1 MPKDYKQGMTI
12 IYYASIVEEKVKR
25 IEAYNKAT
33 LLQHCESRLATLSK
47 RSVKEQNI
55 RNEANDRDMKVDF
68 SRLNQESLA
77 YLASVLNRARRD

>member
-1 MPKDYKQGMTI
+1 MRALLRKKLRELRT
-12 IYYASIVEEKVKR
+12 
-25 IEAYNKAT
+25 YNKAT

-47 RSVKEQNI
+47 RSIKEQNI

-68 SRLNQESLA
+68 SRLNHESLA

>member
-1 MPKDYKQGMTI
+1 MRALLRKKLR
-12 IYYASIVEEKVKR
+12 ELR
-25 IEAYNKAT
+25 AYNKAT